1 MKVLQKELPLDKN
14 SELSLDSQKARKL
27 VLLLDF
33 VLEFLLEQVKDS
45 KMELELERDLE
56 LYWESK
62 KAQA

>member
-14 SELSLDSQKARKL
+14 SELSLDLQKARKL

-56 LYWESK
+56 LSLESK
-62 KAQA
+62 KAHL